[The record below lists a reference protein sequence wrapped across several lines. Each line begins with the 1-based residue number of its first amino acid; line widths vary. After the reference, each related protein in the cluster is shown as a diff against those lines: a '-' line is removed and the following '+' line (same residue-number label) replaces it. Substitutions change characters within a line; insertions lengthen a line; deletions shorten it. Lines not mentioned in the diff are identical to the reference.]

1 MAQLH
6 TVPNTNFPNLGYA
19 RDARGTFVLECGVLS
34 GDRSL
39 VMGCPILRAC
49 RCSQPSHASGCMG
62 GGASPGHQ
70 TLPVPGTPQGFLS
83 SLLARSTIFPAG
95 LPGSPIF
102 WLCFPALIPAHTLY
116 LLVSVTVQALFPLPT
131 SLALDASISLSPNS
145 LGPLGPQTADKGTSP
160 TLAS

>member
-6 TVPNTNFPNLGYA
+6 TVPNTNLPNLGYA

-34 GDRSL
+34 GDCSL
-39 VMGCPILRAC
+39 VMGYPILRAC

-102 WLCFPALIPAHTLY
+102 WLCFPALTPAHTSTSLLVIVQLSSHCPLPLSWTHLY
-116 LLVSVTVQALFPLPT
+116 LWA
-131 SLALDASISLSPNS
+131 
-145 LGPLGPQTADKGTSP
+145 QTALVP
-160 TLAS
+160 